1 MKKIHIF
8 FAIFLTLSAC
18 KSTEVLY
25 DASGTFE
32 AREVIVSAEQTGRL
46 LALQIDE
53 GDTVSLSQ
61 IVGSL
66 ETMGGI
72 LPIKQADI
80 QAEKGEMINPFAI
93 VVLSKYASQ
102 GEFVTIGKPL
112 YKVADMS
119 ELTLRAY
126 ITGGQLSNV
135 RLGQKVK
142 VFVDDGADKVK
153 ELVGTISWIANKAE
167 FTPKTIQT
175 KDERANLVYAI
186 KIKVKNN
193 GMLKIGMYGEVM
205 FSEQ

>member
-1 MKKIHIF
+1 MQKIHIF
-8 FAIFLTLSAC
+8 LTIFLAFSAC

-32 AREVIVSAEQTGRL
+32 AREVIVSAEQTGKI
-46 LALQIDE
+46 LALQVDE
-53 GDTVSLSQ
+53 GDTVSISE
-61 IVGSL
+61 IVGNL
-66 ETMGGI
+66 ETMSGI

-126 ITGGQLSNV
+126 ITGGQLSGV
-135 RLGQKVK
+135 RLGQKVR

-153 ELVGTISWIANKAE
+153 ELTGTISWIANKAE

-193 GMLKIGMYGEVM
+193 GILKIGMYGEVL
-205 FSEQ
+205 FS

>member
-8 FAIFLTLSAC
+8 FAILFTLSAC

-46 LALQIDE
+46 LALQVDE

-126 ITGGQLSNV
+126 ITGGQLPNV

-142 VFVDDGADKVK
+142 VFIDDGADKVK
-153 ELVGTISWIANKAE
+153 ELVGRISWIANKAE